1 VKNWRE
7 SWAATVA
14 VSVSDAPDL
23 AAMGLSEGHLHEAME
38 TIAAKLLAF
47 GYRLAYGGDLRPDG
61 FTERLFEFATTYDR
75 SAVSN
80 GVSAVTDY
88 LAWPVHVSMA
98 PEQKHALAERLGDM
112 ADISWLS
119 RDGKS
124 MDATECIEMPSRNPD
139 AETWAH
145 GLTAMR
151 KAMTAGTNA
160 RLVLG
165 GKVEGFKGALPGIA
179 EETLLALQRGQPVY
193 ILGGFGGCARDIA
206 ESLGLVEPCHETQ
219 REWDGRSW
227 FAGTNLMLN
236 NGLSEE
242 ENRTLAKT
250 PHIGEAMLLALT
262 GLERITNDRQ
272 HPDAQRFYQLSS

>member
-1 VKNWRE
+1 MKNWHE
-7 SWAATVA
+7 GWAATVA

-23 AAMGLSEGHLHEAME
+23 AAMGLGEGHLHEAME
-38 TIAAKLLAF
+38 TVAARLLAF

-61 FTERLFEFATTYDR
+61 FTERLFEFAATYDR

-88 LAWPVHVSMA
+88 LAWPVHVRMA
-98 PEQKHALAERLGDM
+98 PEEKHALAEGLGDV
-112 ADISWLS
+112 ANVSWLS
-119 RDGKS
+119 LDGKS
-124 MDATECIEMPSRNPD
+124 MDATECIDMPSREPD
-139 AETWAH
+139 AETWAG

-151 KAMTAGTNA
+151 KTMTAGTDA

-165 GKVEGFKGALPGIA
+165 GKVEDYKGTLPGIA
-179 EETLLALQRGQPVY
+179 EETLLALHSKQPVY
-193 ILGGFGGCARDIA
+193 IFGGFGGCARAIA
-206 ESLGLVEPCHETQ
+206 ESLGLVDPCQETP
-219 REWDGRSW
+219 RDWIGGSL
-227 FAGTNLMLN
+227 FAGTNLPLN

-262 GLERITNDRQ
+262 GLERITKLEGT
-272 HPDAQRFYQLSS
+272 P